1 MWGLENFSSFQ
12 ICVVTGEGC
21 RKARKVLVAG
31 QTWDWVRLRVVA
43 LVPGP
48 GWSSVPVGDRPSPGL
63 RSQVAVSSQL
73 SALSNNEESV
83 SHSRKL
89 TGNPGWTVAQD
100 WPRQTADNAGS
111 QLHFSLRGRAEGLV
125 CFLSS
130 ALKSL
135 TSEQLRF
142 LRGSFLNNFLH
153 CLLQFFLSCRL
164 LLPAEEEN

>member
-1 MWGLENFSSFQ
+1 MWWL
-12 ICVVTGEGC
+12 
-21 RKARKVLVAG
+21 ARVAG
-31 QTWDWVRLRVVA
+31 KHERFWLQDRPETEWDWEWWYQDLGGVQYQSETDPAQVWGPRWQSA
-43 LVPGP
+43 L
-48 GWSSVPVGDRPSPGL
+48 
-63 RSQVAVSSQL
+63 SSQL

-111 QLHFSLRGRAEGLV
+111 QLHFSLRGRAGGLV

-164 LLPAEEEN
+164 LLAAEEEN

>member
-1 MWGLENFSSFQ
+1 MGFGKLFFLSDLCGDWRGLQESTKGF
-12 ICVVTGEGC
+12 GC
-21 RKARKVLVAG
+21 RTDLRLSETESGGTGTRTWVEFSTSRR
-31 QTWDWVRLRVVA
+31 QTQPRSE
-43 LVPGP
+43 VPG
-48 GWSSVPVGDRPSPGL
+48 G
-63 RSQVAVSSQL
+63 SQL

-89 TGNPGWTVAQD
+89 TGNPGWAVAQD